1 MRSRRAR
8 ALRSLVLFADRP
20 TPLTSRGRSSNTQK
34 HAAYPPA
41 LGMHGS
47 GPSRRSETGMI
58 DVLFV
63 LYRPRRIHPCGL
75 WHLSV
80 PLSLIMHATTTQ
92 KNHPPRNGQEP
103 RGTNTIRIHHYS
115 RRMQNE
121 TGTLAL
127 LMDGCG
133 WHGTSELR
141 RPRSDNGKETQKE
154 RKR

>member
-80 PLSLIMHATTTQ
+80 PLSLIMHATTTTQ
-92 KNHPPRNGQEP
+92 KNHPPPAEWTRTARHKHNTDSSLFASNAKRKENACIING
-103 RGTNTIRIHHYS
+103 RVRVARDFGTTTASIR
-115 RRMQNE
+115 
-121 TGTLAL
+121 
-127 LMDGCG
+127 
-133 WHGTSELR
+133 
-141 RPRSDNGKETQKE
+141 
-154 RKR
+154 